1 MVCVCARKGEGV
13 ELKCVC
19 AHEGEGGGDQVV
31 QTLKF

>member
-19 AHEGEGGGDQVV
+19 AHEGEGGGAQGV

>member
-1 MVCVCARKGEGV
+1 MVCVCARKGEEV

-19 AHEGEGGGDQVV
+19 AHEGEGGGAQGV